1 MSAASQQELTWSPKG
16 PLMSEQGKGSARAWA
31 ASMFR
36 VPMTRRERRWSGTSA
51 SPKPG
56 VAYAQESP
64 FSLMQNMKTCAKR
77 SKRTLEQSSS

>member
-1 MSAASQQELTWSPKG
+1 MV
-16 PLMSEQGKGSARAWA
+16 
-31 ASMFR
+31 R

-64 FSLMQNMKTCAKR
+64 FSLMQNMKICAR
-77 SKRTLEQSSS
+77 RRRRALWQGYGDWVARGGNR